1 MRRLDTEKDP
11 KILRQA
17 VTLLEQ
23 HNETLAKRVARLER
37 ELAEAK
43 GATPEEMQRRLALLE
58 AQLAQMTKKIFGASS

>member
-37 ELAEAK
+37 ELAEAIVPT
-43 GATPEEMQRRLALLE
+43 GHCSA
-58 AQLAQMTKKIFGASS
+58 